1 MTVDNQRVKFIIEES
16 SAVSDLI
23 SSCLVEEVDVVML
36 CFSIPSPPTLV
47 SAVQT
52 WVPHLLQVPLLLVG
66 CQGDLRTDR
75 NILSSLIRQGL
86 TPVTA
91 NQAMFFAR
99 QIEAVMY
106 VETKAI
112 LSNKSAIS
120 AFELAAKTRLG
131 LFSRQ
136 SSMMS
141 SSSSI
146 TSPLIKQR
154 SRSSCRETSR
164 SKSDQNPDFWQRFKS
179 PSSSRRSRTKS
190 PVSVTFS
197 SLRLREG
204 NSRSK
209 SSTRSDTNSVIS
221 VSTKRDKTP
230 KMSRRLSGQ
239 EQAEKVVVIK
249 CMRLN
254 REKDYEE
261 IEIEL
266 PEAVFDNLEEEE
278 EEEQVE
284 KIKSDDEIKNRWST
298 KLKGL
303 FAKSG

>member
-1 MTVDNQRVKFIIEES
+1 M
-16 SAVSDLI
+16 
-23 SSCLVEEVDVVML
+23 
-36 CFSIPSPPTLV
+36 
-47 SAVQT
+47 
-52 WVPHLLQVPLLLVG
+52 
-66 CQGDLRTDR
+66 
-75 NILSSLIRQGL
+75 
-86 TPVTA
+86 
-91 NQAMFFAR
+91 
-99 QIEAVMY
+99 
-106 VETKAI
+106 
-112 LSNKSAIS
+112 
-120 AFELAAKTRLG
+120 
-131 LFSRQ
+131 
-136 SSMMS
+136 
-141 SSSSI
+141 
-146 TSPLIKQR
+146 
-154 SRSSCRETSR
+154 
-164 SKSDQNPDFWQRFKS
+164 
-179 PSSSRRSRTKS
+179 
-190 PVSVTFS
+190 SVTFS

-261 IEIEL
+261 IELEL

-284 KIKSDDEIKNRWST
+284 KIKSDDATKNRWST